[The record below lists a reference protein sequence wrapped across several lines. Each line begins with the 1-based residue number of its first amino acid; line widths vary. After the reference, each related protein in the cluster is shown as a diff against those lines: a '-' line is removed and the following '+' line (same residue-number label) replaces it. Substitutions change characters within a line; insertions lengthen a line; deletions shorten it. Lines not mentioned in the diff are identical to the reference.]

1 MKQLRKVLP
10 PRYFHSSKNHA
21 FLEGR
26 PSAAK
31 ALHALR
37 TGTIVMLLAM
47 LLTACKSAGTN
58 VAKFESE
65 LYQTVYTDDCVVVER
80 AGPVT
85 TVSDKQSGEEY
96 RFTTKRI
103 RKPQTAEEA
112 AQRAIIKTA
121 YTTPTLTIELVRD
134 AIIVREAD
142 GKNIYVR

>member
-1 MKQLRKVLP
+1 MLKISKSEMKQLRKVLP

-37 TGTIVMLLAM
+37 TSAIVMLIVM
-47 LLTACKSAGTN
+47 LLTACKSAG
-58 VAKFESE
+58 
-65 LYQTVYTDDCVVVER
+65 TVYTDDCVVVER
-80 AGPVT
+80 AGAIT
-85 TVSDKQSGEEY
+85 TVLDKLSGEKY

-103 RKPQTAEEA
+103 RKPQNATEA

-142 GKNIYVR
+142 GKSIYIQ

>member
-1 MKQLRKVLP
+1 MVKISKAEMKVLRKVLP
-10 PRYFHSSKNHA
+10 PRYFHSTKNHA
-21 FLEGR
+21 FLEQR
-26 PSAAK
+26 PSASK

-37 TGTIVMLLAM
+37 TGVIVMLLAM
-47 LLTACKSAGTN
+47 LLTACRSAG
-58 VAKFESE
+58 
-65 LYQTVYTDDCVVVER
+65 TVYTDDCVVVER

-112 AQRAIIKTA
+112 AQSAIIKTA